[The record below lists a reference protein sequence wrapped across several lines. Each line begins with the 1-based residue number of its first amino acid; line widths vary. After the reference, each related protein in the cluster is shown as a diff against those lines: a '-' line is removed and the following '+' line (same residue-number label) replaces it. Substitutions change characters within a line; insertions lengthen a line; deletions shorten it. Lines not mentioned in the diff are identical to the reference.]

1 MTKSTLRF
9 INHACCLIESPDSL
23 LLFDPWLEGTAFNES
38 WGLLDST
45 TSNLTLLQNLPTS
58 TKSLYVWVSHE
69 HSDHLSISFIRE
81 LVSLGIQATYMYQRS
96 SDRRVVDFLKLNLLK
111 VIEIEEGQAIE
122 LDEDLC
128 LWGWSFYSGDSYCL
142 IKSGDVY
149 VLNLNDC
156 DAATEKYVAEILANI
171 SSVTN
176 QISVLFTQFGYA
188 NWVGNEDQQHL
199 RISEGE
205 KIVRKLA
212 LQITCFEP
220 TFVVPFASFA
230 YFCHQENS
238 YMNYEQITPEKLRS
252 AAELE
257 VFQDQI
263 FFMKS
268 GDTINLDLG
277 ICGGQL
283 LSQTSEAEKTWASLS
298 IAPKFLVTEHN
309 YVDIGTL
316 IDSATDFIKKC
327 NKSFFYAPSI
337 LSFLR
342 LIPCINLKIW
352 DSGYVLRLSY
362 HRKPISL
369 PTKKWDIGLSSRTA
383 EFLLRREYGVDTLSV
398 SARFQVRQSDSF
410 LKVQTFFALQYFLKE
425 SLNNRSIL
433 DQARAFTVF
442 PARAF
447 AHSKRRLLKFFK
459 PEYSSGR

>member
-9 INHACCLIESPDSL
+9 INHACCLIESPNSL

-58 TKSLYVWVSHE
+58 TKPLYVWVSHE

-81 LVSLGIQATYMYQRS
+81 LVSLGIHATYIYQRS
-96 SDRRVVDFLKLNLLK
+96 SDRRVVDFLKANLFK
-111 VIEIEEGQAIE
+111 VIEIEDGQAVE
-122 LDEDLC
+122 LDEELC

-156 DAATEKYVAEILANI
+156 DAATEKYLTEILTKI
-171 SSVTN
+171 SSVSDS
-176 QISVLFTQFGYA
+176 ISILFTQFGYA

-205 KIVRKLA
+205 KIVRRLA
-212 LQITCFEP
+212 LQITYFQP
-220 TFVVPFASFA
+220 TFIVPFASFV

-238 YMNYEQITPEKLRS
+238 YMNSEQITPEKLRS

-257 VFQDQI
+257 AFQDQI

-268 GDTINLDLG
+268 GDTINLDIG
-277 ICGGQL
+277 ICGNQL
-283 LSQTSEAEKTWASLS
+283 RTQTADAEKTWANLS
-298 IAPKFLVTEHN
+298 SAQKFLVTEHN
-309 YVDIGTL
+309 YVDVGTL
-316 IDSATDFIKKC
+316 IDSAADLIKRC
-327 NKSFFYAPSI
+327 NKSFFYAPYV

-352 DSGYVLRLSY
+352 GSGYVLRLSY

-369 PTKKWDIGLSSRTA
+369 STNKWDIGLSSSTA

-398 SARFQVRQSDSF
+398 SARFRVNQSDSF
-410 LKVQTFFALQYFLKE
+410 LKVQNFFALQYFLKE
-425 SLNNRSIL
+425 GLNNRSIL

-442 PARAF
+442 PVKTY
-447 AHSKRRLLKFFK
+447 AHSKRRLLQFLG
-459 PEYSSGR
+459 S